1 MKIFYILALAMLLL
15 IEPPTFCTVQSDI
28 TLKGVQGEYKNLD
41 EIKPV
46 LMNESNH
53 SIYLLPE
60 DCGEAR
66 LSLFYMNKNWRA
78 DVSPTCSKDRASI
91 EIKSGESYQIPS
103 LVWRPLITREGKLI
117 ERKNF
122 PGRYKIIMRYMLEP
136 VEPEKMDLG
145 RPKLK
150 YRKQILT
157 MSEEL
162 IIAQ

>member
-1 MKIFYILALAMLLL
+1 M
-15 IEPPTFCTVQSDI
+15 EQPTFSVVQSDI
-28 TLKGVQGEYKNLD
+28 ILSGVQGEYKSLD

-46 LMNESNH
+46 LVNKSGH

-66 LSLFYMNKNWRA
+66 LSLFYMNKNWRT
-78 DVSPTCSKDRASI
+78 DVSPTCSKDTAPI
-91 EIKSGESYQIPS
+91 EVKSDESYPIPS

-122 PGRYKIIMRYMLEP
+122 PGRYKIIMRYTLEP
-136 VEPEKMDLG
+136 VEPKKMDLS

-150 YRKQILT
+150 FRKQILT
-157 MSEEL
+157 VSQEF